1 MTPLPRRT
9 ATAVVLLVVVA
20 TVIFAVVAATPR
32 RILVDTDMDTD
43 DLFALL
49 YLLKQNRSEFEL
61 KVSGDAARG
70 VQYILYIYNISSF
83 VHFLFS

>member
-1 MTPLPRRT
+1 MTDGTKMTPLRRA
-9 ATAVVLLVVVA
+9 ATAVLVVVLA
-20 TVIFAVVAATPR
+20 VVVAAAAAAKPR

-61 KVSGDAARG
+61 KVSVVMLQPRTSQHVACIA
-70 VQYILYIYNISSF
+70 S
-83 VHFLFS
+83 

>member
-1 MTPLPRRT
+1 LAVAFL
-9 ATAVVLLVVVA
+9 ATVFFVVVSGG
-20 TVIFAVVAATPR
+20 AAEAEAPH

-61 KVSGDAARG
+61 KVRASLSSLNQHVTRRG
-70 VQYILYIYNISSF
+70 L
-83 VHFLFS
+83 LLLA